1 MPIKIFLC
9 LKIEM
14 ISIGL
19 RILNKHIFF
28 IVIIKKNILNCCLL
42 YYMLFGNYFSMRPLV
57 VLFSTEKKIVA
68 F

>member
-1 MPIKIFLC
+1 MLIKIFLY

-19 RILNKHIFF
+19 RILNKYIFF
-28 IVIIKKNILNCCLL
+28 IVIIKKNILNCGLL

-57 VLFSTEKKIVA
+57 VLFSTEKK
-68 F
+68 